1 MGIKRRQLKIGPQSS
16 ISRGRPSR
24 FAQIFALIGL
34 FIGLGIIWAA
44 YELGQIRAGHNRM
57 QAQQK
62 YALLEREFN
71 ALQEEALALDEKVV
85 MLETNEKIDTEAYR
99 RVEAQLAG
107 LQGEILTQ
115 QEDLAF
121 YRGIV
126 ADQQTGLRIQ
136 DLKLSRGA
144 DASSFTMRLV
154 LAQAIRADRRI
165 SGYVE
170 FNVEGTRDGK
180 ELTLSLTDMLGPN
193 EGESRLAFS
202 FRYFQNLQ
210 TELVLPDGFAPARVT
225 VKLTPNGKSAKP
237 LEKSFDWT
245 IQAG

>member
-1 MGIKRRQLKIGPQSS
+1 
-16 ISRGRPSR
+16 
-24 FAQIFALIGL
+24 
-34 FIGLGIIWAA
+34 
-44 YELGQIRAGHNRM
+44 
-57 QAQQK
+57 
-62 YALLEREFN
+62 
-71 ALQEEALALDEKVV
+71 
-85 MLETNEKIDTEAYR
+85 
-99 RVEAQLAG
+99 
-107 LQGEILTQ
+107 LTQ

-136 DLKLSRGA
+136 DLELSRGA

-165 SGYVE
+165 SGYAE

-237 LEKSFDWT
+237 VEKSFDWT

>member
-1 MGIKRRQLKIGPQSS
+1 MGNARPQLKMSS
-16 ISRGRPSR
+16 NRSINLGRPSR
-24 FAQIFALIGL
+24 AAQTVALIGL

-44 YELGQIRAGHNRM
+44 YELGQIRAGHNRFE
-57 QAQQK
+57 AQQR
-62 YALLEREFN
+62 YTLLER
-71 ALQEEALALDEKVV
+71 
-85 MLETNEKIDTEAYR
+85 EAYR
-99 RVEAQLAG
+99 RVEEQLAG
-107 LQGEILTQ
+107 LQAEILTQ

-136 DLKLSRGA
+136 DLELLRGA

-170 FNVEGTRDGK
+170 LNVEGIQDGQ
-180 ELTLSLTDMLGPN
+180 ELTLSLGDLAGQAD
-193 EGESRLAFS
+193 GKSQLAFS

-210 TELVLPDGFAPARVT
+210 ADLVLPRGFAPARVT

-237 LEKSFDWT
+237 LEKSFDWAV
-245 IQAG
+245 QAG

>member
-1 MGIKRRQLKIGPQSS
+1 MGPKRPIN
-16 ISRGRPSR
+16 RGRPSKS
-24 FAQIFALIGL
+24 AQIFALIGL
-34 FIGLGIIWAA
+34 LVGLGIIWAA
-44 YELGQIRAGHNRM
+44 YELGQISAGHNRF
-57 QAQQK
+57 QAQER
-62 YALLEREFN
+62 YSLLEREFN
-71 ALQEEALALDEKVV
+71 ALNEEAAKLSEKVV

-99 RVEAQLAG
+99 RVEEQLAG
-107 LQGEILTQ
+107 LQEEILTQ

-136 DLKLSRGA
+136 DLEVLRGA

-170 FNVEGTRDGK
+170 LNIEGTRDGK
-180 ELTLSLTDMLGPN
+180 ELTLGLADMVGETDGQ
-193 EGESRLAFS
+193 SRLAFS

-210 TELVLPDGFAPARVT
+210 AELVLPMGFAPARVT

-237 LEKSFDWT
+237 LEKSFDWQ
-245 IQAG
+245 IQAS

>member
-1 MGIKRRQLKIGPQSS
+1 LL
-16 ISRGRPSR
+16 
-24 FAQIFALIGL
+24 A
-34 FIGLGIIWAA
+34 GLGIIWAA

-57 QAQQK
+57 QAEQR
-62 YALLEREFN
+62 YSVLEREFLS
-71 ALQEEALALDEKVV
+71 LQEEAAALSEKVV

-99 RVEAQLAG
+99 SVEEQLAG
-107 LQGEILTQ
+107 LQEEILTQ

-136 DLKLSRGA
+136 DLELSRGA

-170 FNVEGTRDGK
+170 FNFEGTQDGK
-180 ELTLSLTDMLGPN
+180 ELTLGLADMIGEKDG
-193 EGESRLAFS
+193 EGRLAFS

-210 TELVLPDGFAPARVT
+210 ADLVLPDGFAPARVT
-225 VKLTPNGKSAKP
+225 VKLMPNGKSAKA
-237 LEKSFDWT
+237 LEKSFDWAV
-245 IQAG
+245 QAG